1 MNKHEF
7 KKYFDRFLA
16 RHVYVPIVCNQR
28 EKARECKLNRA
39 YGLSLSA
46 LLRIQ
51 EAALRISRT
60 LDGMLRVETLDRIYK
75 S

>member
-1 MNKHEF
+1 MHKLEF
-7 KKYFDRFLA
+7 RAYWNRFLA
-16 RHVYVPIVCNQR
+16 RHTHVPIQINSR
-28 EKARECKLNRA
+28 EKARECKINRA